1 MSDVEVKK
9 KILKRMIDREM
20 TQTEI
25 ARKYGVSVPVIH
37 QVIAGKRQS
46 ERLRKAIAKELG
58 LRPSDIW
65 RRN

>member
-1 MSDVEVKK
+1 MSDVDVKK

-25 ARKYGVSVPVIH
+25 ARKYGVSVAVIN

-46 ERLRKAIAKELG
+46 KRLRRAIAKELG